1 MAGEHL
7 RELDSLA
14 VFERQEQE
22 EVIKM
27 VTGSMYHGEALHAC
41 IDQVHSTHQFSSSW
55 FRNCACFSTTSYL
68 NYLFLQRRLDLQ

>member
-22 EVIKM
+22 EIIKM
-27 VTGSMYHGEALHAC
+27 VTGSMYHGEAFHL
-41 IDQVHSTHQFSSSW
+41 
-55 FRNCACFSTTSYL
+55 
-68 NYLFLQRRLDLQ
+68 